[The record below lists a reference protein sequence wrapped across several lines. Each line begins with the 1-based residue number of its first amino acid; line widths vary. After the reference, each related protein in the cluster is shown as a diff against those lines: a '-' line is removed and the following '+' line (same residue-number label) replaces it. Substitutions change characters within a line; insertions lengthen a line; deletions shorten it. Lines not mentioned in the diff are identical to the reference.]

1 MAIAGHVSQ
10 KMLARYSR
18 VRSEARRQA
27 VMALSAKPMESTLK
41 GGEREVTT
49 QATTQTEEALNMP
62 APEVIEKMVGT
73 WGLEPQ
79 TSTVSR

>member
-10 KMLARYSR
+10 KTLARYSH

-27 VMALSAKPMESTLK
+27 VTALSAKQGGSKLK
-41 GGEREVTT
+41 GNRSEGYDTSHDT
-49 QATTQTEEALNMP
+49 KDSAPDMP
-62 APEVIEKMVGT
+62 APEVIENMVGT
-73 WGLEPQ
+73 RRLELL